1 MGEHLTESTAEAEL
15 SARIIRCG
23 CGAPASHAG
32 QVCPQGQIEDVGVVS
47 RSRAGRKV
55 LDFIGKKLSNKEK

>member
-1 MGEHLTESTAEAEL
+1 
-15 SARIIRCG
+15 
-23 CGAPASHAG
+23 
-32 QVCPQGQIEDVGVVS
+32 VCPQGQIEDVGVVS